1 MEFARSVTS
10 FSRGFHLIER
20 LTRWKGDIRM
30 NSPETKAMSAA
41 SMNNPV
47 DLGALNDG
55 MAEREFAERVETNQ
69 HRLRSELEFGTK

>member
-1 MEFARSVTS
+1 
-10 FSRGFHLIER
+10 
-20 LTRWKGDIRM
+20 M

-69 HRLRSELEFGTK
+69 HRLRSEWKIGTK